1 MKSLDDANWFENCQ
15 YKFEYVDCEVRE
27 LKYKEKLDI
36 YDEIKINTLLNVLKS
51 PMEYANLELAKIL
64 GKKQKSS
71 IPFRKEKY
79 TDEDFMKAIRN
90 KLQYVDQEIFNI
102 FNKLF
107 KDKNYEIFNNMQ
119 NDEKHSHINTHY
131 KEVTHTTELAIFPN
145 NIVLKNVSITG
156 PEDFNAIEYNG
167 QPVDLSNSQ
176 GYTYEEVY
184 YFYYKNENIG
194 EVFTFLDKVKDM
206 AKEFV
211 EDIKNYIEKL

>member
-1 MKSLDDANWFENCQ
+1 
-15 YKFEYVDCEVRE
+15 
-27 LKYKEKLDI
+27 
-36 YDEIKINTLLNVLKS
+36 
-51 PMEYANLELAKIL
+51 
-64 GKKQKSS
+64 
-71 IPFRKEKY
+71 
-79 TDEDFMKAIRN
+79 
-90 KLQYVDQEIFNI
+90 
-102 FNKLF
+102 
-107 KDKNYEIFNNMQ
+107 MQ